1 MYENI
6 RKVGK
11 MSEKDEVRNDKKTG
25 LARPAQERDEHKS
38 TGKKSGWKG
47 VFEDV
52 TYSSGPGDNIF
63 IFG

>member
-1 MYENI
+1 
-6 RKVGK
+6 
-11 MSEKDEVRNDKKTG
+11 MSEKHDLKKNEPARSDRNTQEKKRHDN
-25 LARPAQERDEHKS
+25 AEEEH
-38 TGKKSGWKG
+38 TWKG

>member
-1 MYENI
+1 
-6 RKVGK
+6 
-11 MSEKDEVRNDKKTG
+11 MSEKREEKNNENTGSDRTSREKKEHRNAEEK
-25 LARPAQERDEHKS
+25 RS
-38 TGKKSGWKG
+38 WKG

>member
-1 MYENI
+1 MRE
-6 RKVGK
+6 VDK
-11 MSEKDEVRNDKKTG
+11 MSEKNEIKSNKNKSCDRKT
-25 LARPAQERDEHKS
+25 QEKDEHKNEG
-38 TGKKSGWKG
+38 TKCNWKG

>member
-1 MYENI
+1 
-6 RKVGK
+6 
-11 MSEKDEVRNDKKTG
+11 MSEKREVENNKNAGSDKTTQTKKERKNVEENRN
-25 LARPAQERDEHKS
+25 
-38 TGKKSGWKG
+38 WKG

>member
-1 MYENI
+1 
-6 RKVGK
+6 
-11 MSEKDEVRNDKKTG
+11 MSEKREVKNNKNTGCDRATREKDK
-25 LARPAQERDEHKS
+25 HKNE
-38 TGKKSGWKG
+38 GKKRNWKG